1 MIRRMYLDELNE
13 EPIFLLGVGRCG
25 STFEQT
31 WLNRTGKA
39 WVWGEHDGV
48 IGTLL
53 AWGQETRS
61 SQNLRKFCYPHI
73 GEDIK
78 TLIGSNLDADAT
90 QVAWMNGFNGDDI
103 VQIERTIISSLFRTR
118 LPAGRTRW
126 GFKEIRYGGK
136 VRVAERLLALIP
148 EGKIVHTLRSP
159 FSTVESSIVAW
170 NFTDLDLATHSKDF
184 SKVDELYRLHLDR
197 WQTTTNY
204 FLDLELQHPRQV
216 FTSKLESFQDNVPG
230 LVDFLKLSVPAA
242 EVPSTTRVNSNA
254 RKPGSEALEL
264 FSDLRNKSRP
274 IVADVAA
281 GAEYII

>member
-1 MIRRMYLDELNE
+1 
-13 EPIFLLGVGRCG
+13 
-25 STFEQT
+25 
-31 WLNRTGKA
+31 
-39 WVWGEHDGV
+39 
-48 IGTLL
+48 
-53 AWGQETRS
+53 
-61 SQNLRKFCYPHI
+61 
-73 GEDIK
+73 
-78 TLIGSNLDADAT
+78 
-90 QVAWMNGFNGDDI
+90 
-103 VQIERTIISSLFRTR
+103 
-118 LPAGRTRW
+118 
-126 GFKEIRYGGK
+126 
-136 VRVAERLLALIP
+136 VAERLLALIP